1 MNILNKFFSYILI
14 GLISSQFLFSESPL
28 SDRYHTYEEI
38 DSVLH
43 EWDELFGESGSS
55 TSPYPNSGIIYQLID
70 IGVSTLDEM
79 PFWAV
84 KLSFNA
90 DIDEDEPRVL
100 ILGQCHAE
108 EILGV
113 EISMELIY
121 RFLHPE
127 EFPSDYQALAGIL
140 YSSKLYTAGY
150 NIF

>member
-1 MNILNKFFSYILI
+1 MKNSSNTFFLYILI
-14 GLISSQFLFSESPL
+14 GLISTEFLFSESPL
-28 SDRYHTYEEI
+28 SERYHTYEEI
-38 DSVLH
+38 DSILH
-43 EWDELFGESGSS
+43 VWDDQFGEYGSIS
-55 TSPYPNSGIIYQLID
+55 SPYPNSGTIYKLIE
-70 IGVSTLDEM
+70 IGTSELEEM

-90 DIDEDEPRVL
+90 DIDEDQPRVL

-127 EFPSDYQALAGIL
+127 EFPSDFQTLAVIL
-140 YSSKLYTAGY
+140 
-150 NIF
+150 